1 MFLFIGAGVS
11 TYFDVPDMKGFIDLF
26 DNMFGGKHLYCDI
39 RAFMGE
45 VPNLEV
51 LMTILSDLAK
61 PPEQFW
67 KTIAPH
73 TSSFMM
79 KGNGHATKY
88 LGKKKTVTEARK
100 LINQAQETIFRVCIG
115 QIDTNLDKV
124 QSLYDEL
131 FLTIMN
137 LNFHKS
143 PQPAGDGKIYF
154 PSVTYMI
161 TTNYDLA
168 IERFW
173 ELHQTELNDGLT
185 HQPIEKTYKLA
196 ADEKLFKS
204 DKVPALFKFHGSV
217 NLFRKGVDIYRE
229 RVSSTDVDKIGIQ
242 GIINKYGELTLVYP
256 VESTGREYVTQS
268 PYLDIYA
275 IFLKRLHEQTLN
287 KNLWLI
293 LGSSLQDTTLCS
305 AMEYCLSINTAGSW
319 PYIILLSKQ
328 ASHIKGSLPDR
339 FKRLKQHITPLD
351 AEIKSG
357 DEGFGKL
364 KTLF

>member
-11 TYFDVPDMKGFIDLF
+11 TYFGVPDMKGFIDLF
-26 DNMFGGKHLYCDI
+26 DNKFEDKHLYRDI
-39 RAFMGE
+39 RAFMGDM
-45 VPNLEV
+45 PNLEV

-73 TSSFMM
+73 TSSFLM

-88 LGKKKTVTEARK
+88 VEKKETATEARE
-100 LINQAQETIFRVCIG
+100 LINKAQESIFGVCIE

-124 QSLYDEL
+124 QNLYDEL
-131 FLTIMN
+131 LVTIMN
-137 LNFHKS
+137 LKFGKA
-143 PQPAGDGKIYF
+143 PQPTGDGKISF
-154 PSVTYMI
+154 PSVMYI
-161 TTNYDLA
+161 VTTNYDLA

-173 ELHQTELNDGLT
+173 ELHQTELRDGLT
-185 HQPIEKTYKLA
+185 NQPIEKAYKLV

-204 DKVPALFKFHGSV
+204 DKMPALFKFHGSV

-229 RVSSTDVDKIGIQ
+229 KISSTDVDKIGIQ
-242 GIINKYGELTLVYP
+242 GIIDKYGELTLVYP
-256 VESTGREYVTQS
+256 VESAGREYVTQS
-268 PYLDIYA
+268 PYLNMYG
-275 IFLKRLHEQTLN
+275 IFLERLREQVSAD
-287 KNLWLI
+287 NLWLI

-305 AMEYCLSINTAGSW
+305 AMEYCLSNITASHW
-319 PYIILLSKQ
+319 PRIILLSKR
-328 ASHIKGSLPDR
+328 ASQIKDSLPDR
-339 FKRLKQHITPLD
+339 FERLKKHMTSLD

-364 KTLF
+364 LTLL